1 MWNQLFNNPKTGYG
15 LLGRVDD
22 DLDSSDTGSSRGEGS
37 GSAHEKT
44 QRSLHGAHVAILLTL
59 NVALFI
65 ISIAFFAATLQ
76 SQNAKCGGVTEENA
90 RNGYLRP
97 VSMFCSLSKS
107 CTAPVLDETDIGI
120 EKKRM
125 DATLLQRV
133 PPVIYREEPS
143 RKVDEA
149 WQALWDTRPIPLTAE
164 HVRRMGKDPSEA
176 VRIPSDWGYGEDAYF
191 GRLDVFHQMHCLDA
205 LRREVYFDHYYG
217 KRYPGGFN
225 TTSEFHRL
233 HLSHCTYLLMQ
244 NIMCNANTDVY
255 THIWTDTLT
264 HPFPDFN
271 IDHKCKNFEA
281 VVAWQNENAL
291 DEKAFVALTRP
302 EGYPFR
308 KMTHKFKEIHG
319 WLFGPDDMDDGSGE
333 IA

>member
-1 MWNQLFNNPKTGYG
+1 
-15 LLGRVDD
+15 
-22 DLDSSDTGSSRGEGS
+22 
-37 GSAHEKT
+37 
-44 QRSLHGAHVAILLTL
+44 
-59 NVALFI
+59 
-65 ISIAFFAATLQ
+65 
-76 SQNAKCGGVTEENA
+76 
-90 RNGYLRP
+90 
-97 VSMFCSLSKS
+97 
-107 CTAPVLDETDIGI
+107 
-120 EKKRM
+120 M
-125 DATLLQRV
+125 DATLLQRA

-149 WQALWDTRPIPLTAE
+149 WQKLWDTRPIPLTAE

-176 VRIPSDWGYGEDAYF
+176 VKIPPDWGYGDDAYF

-205 LRREVYFDHYYG
+205 LRREVFFDHYYG
-217 KRYPGGFN
+217 KKYPGGFN
-225 TTSEFHRL
+225 TTTEFHQL

-271 IDHKCKNFEA
+271 IDHKCKNFDA
-281 VVAWQNENAL
+281 VVEWQEKNAM
-291 DEKAFVALTRP
+291 DERAFVALTRP
-302 EGYPFR
+302 EGYPYR

-319 WLFGPDDMDDGSGE
+319 WQFGPEDVDDGSGE